1 LRLGVSSLFAISKG
15 FSFLLRRLEP
25 HLGSF
30 EVLEVIDEGA
40 TRLTDAKLKELS
52 DLARTYG
59 LRLSLHAPFLDVN
72 PGSLSPFMRRM
83 ALKHLSRSL
92 IKAARLDC
100 VAMVVHGGVCPHP
113 KLRGSA
119 YRLCS
124 ASLNRL
130 ARQARDLGVR
140 IALENAPALEGW
152 LFTEAEETAKVMR
165 EGLDGWV
172 GLCLDL
178 GHANTARQVE
188 AFLNAA
194 GDLTIHVHA
203 HDNDGLKDLHL
214 TPGEG
219 RVNWRKVLEGLKR
232 IPFRGALIVETA
244 SEPWR
249 GLEYLKGLLS

>member
-1 LRLGVSSLFAISKG
+1 MRLGVSSLFAISKG

-25 HLGSF
+25 HLGFF

-40 TRLTDAKLKELS
+40 TRLAGAKLKELG
-52 DLARTYG
+52 DLAKTYG
-59 LRLSLHAPFLDVN
+59 LKLSLHAPFLDVN
-72 PGSLSPFMRRM
+72 PASLSPFMRRM

-92 IKAARLDC
+92 LKAAKLEC
-100 VAMVVHGGVCPHP
+100 VTLVMHGGICPHP
-113 KLRGSA
+113 KLKGSA

-124 ASLNRL
+124 TSLNKL
-130 ARQARDLGVR
+130 AKQARDLGVR
-140 IALENAPALEGW
+140 LALENAPALEGW

-165 EGLDGWV
+165 EGLDSWV

-188 AFLNAA
+188 AFLDAA

-214 TPGEG
+214 TPGDG
-219 RVNWRKVLEGLKR
+219 SMNWRRVLERLKGVS
-232 IPFRGALIVETA
+232 FRGALIVETA
-244 SEPWR
+244 AEPWR
-249 GLEYLKGLLS
+249 GLERLKGLLN

>member
-15 FSFLLRRLEP
+15 FSSLLRRLEP

-59 LRLSLHAPFLDVN
+59 LKISLHAPFLDVN
-72 PGSLSPFMRRM
+72 PASLSPFMRRM

-100 VAMVVHGGVCPHP
+100 VTFVMHGGVCPHP
-113 KLRGSA
+113 KLKGSA
-119 YRLCS
+119 YRICS

-188 AFLNAA
+188 AFLDAA
-194 GDLTIHVHA
+194 SDLAIHVHA

-219 RVNWRKVLEGLKR
+219 SVNWRRALEGLKR